1 MSFFPI
7 SFSSATTSFDT
18 AASRFS
24 EILGGRREEEKKGR
38 RGRRTKKK
46 EERERRGAV
55 KEGEGGR
62 ERRQMEKKKR
72 EKKKERERSRKRN
85 SKRETCETVGP
96 VDMSSADSQT
106 HWSMSHSLV
115 LEGYFCL
122 SV

>member
-7 SFSSATTSFDT
+7 SFSSATTSLDT

-38 RGRRTKKK
+38 RGEENKK
-46 EERERRGAV
+46 EGGKGKKGSSERGR
-55 KEGEGGR
+55 GR
-62 ERRQMEKKKR
+62 ERKERDGEKEKKR
-72 EKKKERERSRKRN
+72 EKERSRKRN
-85 SKRETCETVGP
+85 SKREMCETVGP

-106 HWSMSHSLV
+106 NRSMSHSLV
-115 LEGYFCL
+115 FEGYFCL